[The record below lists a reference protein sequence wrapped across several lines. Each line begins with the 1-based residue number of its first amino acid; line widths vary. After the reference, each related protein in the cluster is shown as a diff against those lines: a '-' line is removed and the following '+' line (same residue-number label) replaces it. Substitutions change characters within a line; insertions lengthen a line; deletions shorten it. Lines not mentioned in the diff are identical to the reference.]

1 MNLKSHFFLYILY
14 WSWDKGDS
22 NLPDQFMREFEKVWL
37 INICLYNKYGFEK
50 IQKLAEI
57 WLWNDRHERTCKEKQ
72 LALFSDRWL

>member
-1 MNLKSHFFLYILY
+1 MYILY